1 MAVSIQHVPV
11 EFIAQTWPLVEKHIG
26 SAQQFGGDDYT
37 TDQVKV
43 YLSKGLWKLFAA
55 VNEENMVQGAATVLF
70 QNYPNDRVAF
80 VTTMGGDMLVN
91 EEVLHKF
98 KQELK
103 KFGATKLQ
111 GAMRPSMVRLSEKL
125 GFVERYAIV
134 EVKI

>member
-1 MAVSIQHVPV
+1 MPVNIQHIPV
-11 EFIAQTWPLVEKHIG
+11 EYIAQTWPLLEKHIA
-26 SAQQFGGDDYT
+26 SAETFGGDDYT
-37 TDQVKV
+37 TDQIKV
-43 YLSKGLWKLFAA
+43 YLAKGLWQLFAA
-55 VNEENMVQGAATVLF
+55 VNEENEVQGAATVLF

-80 VTTMGGDMLVN
+80 VTTMGGTMMVN
-91 EEVLHKF
+91 EEVLSTF
-98 KQELK
+98 KQALK